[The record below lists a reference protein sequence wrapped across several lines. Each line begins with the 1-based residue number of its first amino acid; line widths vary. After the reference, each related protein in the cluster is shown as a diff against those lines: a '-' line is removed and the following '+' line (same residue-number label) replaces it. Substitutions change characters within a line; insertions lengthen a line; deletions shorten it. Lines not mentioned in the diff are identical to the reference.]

1 MIFYAFAEK
10 SEHYGEN
17 FYKKTV
23 YFFRHRVYNIV
34 TIYVKDC
41 DQKENRR
48 VNTKESIAVG

>member
-10 SEHYGEN
+10 SEHYGVN